1 MSVHSVPKSISWVKC
16 DSINE

>member
-16 DSINE
+16 DSINV